1 MKLSKQERIAVLVI
15 ALIILLGLGIFFFI
29 VPKFQAI
36 GESTAALVAKQQE
49 LQTATERANTKE
61 QLGIDVINAYNEG
74 RNVADMFFED
84 MTPYEADAAVREFL
98 DYCKNVEVK
107 DDQGNVIKKKLN
119 VVVDSLTVGEP
130 SVSTLGVS
138 FFSEP
143 TVDYELKTYA
153 SQGRETPQE
162 VLDAQAREQILQDE
176 LSAAQ
181 TVGSISA
188 QFTVTALDQDELM
201 AFIDAIN
208 EYQKDEDGGT
218 IRKAIKLNTGITRTY
233 ADVQEKYADYIDEI
247 TKDVN
252 SAASKQ
258 FEKDTGHKL
267 DLKNATNTEAAA
279 NTGDEGEAADNN
291 TADNKNNNNNNNK
304 NTSGNAEDYLY
315 SLDVDLTF
323 YSIERMQDPTD
334 QLAAQNV
341 E

>member
-36 GESTAALVAKQQE
+36 GESSASLIVKQQE
-49 LQTATERANTKE
+49 LQTATDRAATKE
-61 QLGIDVINAYNEG
+61 QLGNDIINAYNEG

-98 DYCKNVEVK
+98 DFCKNVEVK

-119 VVVDSLTVGEP
+119 VSVDSLTVSEP

-143 TVDYELKTYA
+143 TVEYDLKTYA

-162 VLDAQAREQILQDE
+162 VLDAQQREQILQTQ
-176 LSAAQ
+176 LAATQ
-181 TVGSISA
+181 TVGAISA
-188 QFTVTALDQDELM
+188 QFTVSALDEDELM

-208 EYQKDEDGGT
+208 EYQKDENGVT
-218 IRKAIKLNTGITRTY
+218 VRKALKLNTGITRTY
-233 ADVQEKYADYIDEI
+233 TDVETKYADYIEEI
-247 TKDVN
+247 SKNVN
-252 SAASKQ
+252 SAAAKQ
-258 FEKDTGHKL
+258 FEKETGHKL
-267 DLKNATNTEAAA
+267 NVDN
-279 NTGDEGEAADNN
+279 AAD
-291 TADNKNNNNNNNK
+291 TNNNDNANNDNNAEEGNNNANNNK
-304 NTSGNAEDYLY
+304 DNTES
-315 SLDVDLTF
+315 VDAYVYTFDADITF
-323 YSIERMQDPTD
+323 YSIERMQDPSD
-334 QLAAQNV
+334 QLAAENL

>member
-36 GESTAALVAKQQE
+36 GESSASLVSRQQE
-49 LQTATERANTKE
+49 LQAATERAATKE
-61 QLGIDVINAYNEG
+61 QLGNDVINAYNEG

-119 VVVDSLTVGEP
+119 ISVDSLTVGEP
-130 SVSTLGVS
+130 TVSTLGVS

-143 TVDYELKTYA
+143 TVDYDLKTYA
-153 SQGRETPQE
+153 SQGRETSQE
-162 VLDAQAREQILQDE
+162 DLDARAREQLLQSE
-176 LSAAQ
+176 LSTTQ

-188 QFTVTALDQDELM
+188 QFTVSALDEDEIM
-201 AFIDAIN
+201 AFIDAVN
-208 EYQKDEDGGT
+208 EYQKDENGNT
-218 IRKAIKLNTGITRTY
+218 IRKALKLNTGISRTY
-233 ADVQEKYADYIDEI
+233 ADVEEKYADYIADI
-247 TKDVN
+247 TKNVN

-267 DLKNATNTEAAA
+267 NIDNAAA
-279 NTGDEGEAADNN
+279 DTAADN
-291 TADNKNNNNNNNK
+291 TNNDE
-304 NTSGNAEDYLY
+304 NAENTNNRNNENTTDSIDTYVY
-315 SLDVDLTF
+315 SLSADITF

-334 QLAAQNV
+334 QLAAQNM

>member
-36 GESTAALVAKQQE
+36 GESSAALISRQQE
-49 LQTATERANTKE
+49 LQAATERAATKE
-61 QLGIDVINAYNEG
+61 QLGNDVINAYNEG

-119 VVVDSLTVGEP
+119 ISVDSLTVGEP
-130 SVSTLGVS
+130 AVSTLGVS

-143 TVDYELKTYA
+143 TVDYDLKTYA
-153 SQGRETPQE
+153 SQGRETSQE
-162 VLDAQAREQILQDE
+162 DLDAQAREQQLQSE
-176 LSAAQ
+176 LSATQ

-188 QFTVTALDQDELM
+188 QFTVSALDEDEIM
-201 AFIDAIN
+201 AFIDAVN
-208 EYQKDEDGGT
+208 EYQKDENGNT
-218 IRKAIKLNTGITRTY
+218 IRKALKLNTGISRTY
-233 ADVQEKYADYIDEI
+233 ADVEEKYADYIADI
-247 TKDVN
+247 TKNVN

-267 DLKNATNTEAAA
+267 NIDNAADT
-279 NTGDEGEAADNN
+279 AADN
-291 TADNKNNNNNNNK
+291 ANNDE
-304 NTSGNAEDYLY
+304 NAENTNNRNNEDSTDSIDTYVY
-315 SLDVDLTF
+315 SLSADITF

-334 QLAAQNV
+334 QLAAQNM

>member
-36 GESTAALVAKQQE
+36 GESSASLVSRQQE
-49 LQTATERANTKE
+49 LQAATERAATKE
-61 QLGIDVINAYNEG
+61 QLGNDVINAYNEG

-119 VVVDSLTVGEP
+119 ISVDSLTVGEP
-130 SVSTLGVS
+130 TVSTLGVS

-143 TVDYELKTYA
+143 TVDYDLKTYA
-153 SQGRETPQE
+153 SQGRETSQE
-162 VLDAQAREQILQDE
+162 DLDAQAREQLLQSE
-176 LSAAQ
+176 LSTTQ

-188 QFTVTALDQDELM
+188 QFTVSALDEDELM
-201 AFIDAIN
+201 AFIDAVN
-208 EYQKDEDGGT
+208 EYQKDENGNT
-218 IRKAIKLNTGITRTY
+218 IRKALKLNTGISRTY
-233 ADVQEKYADYIDEI
+233 ADVEEKYADYIADI
-247 TKDVN
+247 TKNVN

-267 DLKNATNTEAAA
+267 NIDNAAA
-279 NTGDEGEAADNN
+279 DTAADN
-291 TADNKNNNNNNNK
+291 TNNDE
-304 NTSGNAEDYLY
+304 NAENTNNRNNENTTDSIDTYVY
-315 SLDVDLTF
+315 SLSADITF

-334 QLAAQNV
+334 QLAAQNM

>member
-36 GESTAALVAKQQE
+36 GESSASLVARQQE
-49 LQTATERANTKE
+49 LQAATERAATKE
-61 QLGIDVINAYNEG
+61 QLGNDVINAYNEG

-119 VVVDSLTVGEP
+119 VSVDSLTVSEP

-153 SQGRETPQE
+153 SQGRETPQD
-162 VLDAQAREQILQDE
+162 VLDAQAREQILQSE
-176 LSAAQ
+176 LSSTQ

-188 QFTVTALDQDELM
+188 QFTVSALDEEELM
-201 AFIDAIN
+201 AFIDAVN
-208 EYQKDEDGGT
+208 EYQKDENGNT
-218 IRKAIKLNTGITRTY
+218 IRKAITFNSGISRTY
-233 ADVQEKYADYIDEI
+233 ADVQEKYEDYIADI

-267 DLKNATNTEAAA
+267 NIQNAAA
-279 NTGDEGEAADNN
+279 DT
-291 TADNKNNNNNNNK
+291 TADNDDNGDNAENNNNAQNNDK
-304 NTSGNAEDYLY
+304 TDGIDAYVY
-315 SLDVDLTF
+315 SLSADVTF
-323 YSIERMQDPTD
+323 YSIERMQDPSD
-334 QLAAQNV
+334 QLAAQNL